1 MKMKR
6 RIAFDLDETLGV
18 PQIADQ
24 TIVGFHLR
32 PGCTGLLERLRPEF
46 TLCLWTVSQRRYLD
60 QILSFG
66 LADYFKETYSWD
78 ERPCV
83 WKDVRKLQLEYLIDD
98 SPEYR
103 EMARKYG
110 LADRY
115 IVIPAVGSRED
126 TADPLL
132 WARLIEHILWPTG

>member
-1 MKMKR
+1 MER
-6 RIAFDLDETLGV
+6 RIAFDLDETLGI

-24 TIVGFHLR
+24 KIVGFHLR
-32 PGCTGLLERLRPEF
+32 PGCTGLLDRLRPEF

-78 ERPCV
+78 ERPCT
-83 WKDVRKLQLEYLIDD
+83 WKDIRKLQLEYLIDD
-98 SPEYR
+98 SLEHR
-103 EMARKYG
+103 EMARKHG

-115 IVIPAVGSRED
+115 IVPPAVGSRED

-132 WARLIEHILWPTG
+132 WVRLIEQILWPPR

>member
-1 MKMKR
+1 MKMER
-6 RIAFDLDETLGV
+6 RIAFDLDETLGM

-24 TIVGFHLR
+24 TIVGFQLR
-32 PGCTGLLERLRPEF
+32 PGCMGLLGRLRPEF
-46 TLCLWTVSQRRYLD
+46 TLCLWTVSRRRYLD

-78 ERPCV
+78 ERPCA

-115 IVIPAVGSRED
+115 IVVPSVGSRED

-132 WARLIEHILWPTG
+132 WVCLIEHILWPTG